1 MRIRTPLEFGLVIRE
16 KRRQRELSQAE
27 LARKVGVSRQW
38 IVGVERGKSRSELGL
53 VLQTLNVLDISLSVD
68 VERPRPASDATIEP
82 VDIDAVIEAA
92 KRR

>member
-1 MRIRTPLEFGLVIRE
+1 MQIRTPLEFGLVIRE
-16 KRRQRELSQAE
+16 KRRDRKLSQAE

-38 IVGVERGKSRSELGL
+38 IVGIERGKSRSELGP

-68 VERPRPASDATIEP
+68 VERPLPTSDDTIEP
-82 VDIDAVIEAA
+82 VDIDAVVEAS

>member
-16 KRRQRELSQAE
+16 KRRQRKLSQAE

-68 VERPRPASDATIEP
+68 VERPHPTSDDTIEP
-82 VDIDAVIEAA
+82 VDIDAVVEAA

>member
-16 KRRQRELSQAE
+16 KRRQRKLSQAE

-38 IVGVERGKSRSELGL
+38 IVAVERGKSRSELSL
-53 VLQTLNVLDISLSVD
+53 VLQTLNVLNISLSVD
-68 VERPRPASDATIEP
+68 VERPPPASDATIEP

>member
-16 KRRQRELSQAE
+16 KRRQRKLSQAE

-68 VERPRPASDATIEP
+68 VERPPPASDATIEP